1 MFKKKMMKVATVSI
15 VALSLGGAVLS
26 VGATN
31 VSAKTVVSQTAKET
45 VIIFTKADIEKATG
59 VNLTLA
65 NVQKT
70 YNSLTK
76 TETWKSLGYNDAQAK
91 KIAQRVS
98 SSSRQAQG
106 ILKDMVSNA
115 AVQFKVVYV
124 NTGWNERVNIGS
136 EKVAG
141 QTPEIEKPSATTPE
155 VERPTTSGLDSNIKE
170 LEIDAEYKQDNKDI
184 ELDVD
189 VKDDGRVKAEFENEA
204 TRTKLKGT
212 QAEAIAVDIFK
223 GINVKNMS
231 KDQIK
236 NHVLTKLGADKNTK
250 QFKFKVKYFD
260 GTKIDFKIK

>member
-1 MFKKKMMKVATVSI
+1 MFKKKMIKGATISI
-15 VALSLGGAVLS
+15 LALSLGGAVLS

-45 VIIFTKADIEKATG
+45 VTTFTKADIEKATG
-59 VNLTLA
+59 FSLTTA

-76 TETWKSLGYNDAQAK
+76 VATWKSLGYNDAQAK
-91 KIAQRVS
+91 KVAQRVS

-106 ILKDMVSNA
+106 ILKDMISNTT
-115 AVQFKVVYV
+115 VQFKVVYV
-124 NTGWNERVNIGS
+124 NNGWFERVNIGS
-136 EKVAG
+136 EKVVG
-141 QTPEIEKPSATTPE
+141 QTPEVDKPTTSSPE
-155 VERPTTSGLDSNIKE
+155 VNRPTTSGLDSNIKE
-170 LEIDAEYKQDNKDI
+170 IEIDAEYRQDNKDI

-223 GINVKNMS
+223 GVNVKTMS

-236 NHVLTKLGADKNTK
+236 QHVLTKLAADKNTK
-250 QFKFKVKYFD
+250 QFEFKVKYFD